1 MLGSIISILKRKSN
15 NENKLQQTFKN
26 EININNEKYK
36 YSTSSINTN
45 NNKKMGILFIDDDTN
60 FKIVH
65 IIKNYGYINTN
76 IIDDVSS
83 LNDQFIINSHFI
95 FVDVQGVGI
104 KLGFKDEGLGLAEA
118 IKDKYPD
125 KIIVIY
131 SAQTEGER
139 FHKSLRKVDDFLP
152 KNAEPYEFIQILEG

>member
-1 MLGSIISILKRKSN
+1 
-15 NENKLQQTFKN
+15 
-26 EININNEKYK
+26 
-36 YSTSSINTN
+36 
-45 NNKKMGILFIDDDTN
+45 MGILFIDDDTN